1 MAMPICFDATITIG
15 HHHLRAAGLDPEQ
28 AAVTGVTAVRR
39 AIERMDG
46 ANWIDVM
53 ASDYPPATPGW
64 VIVYPRGS
72 SIPPDTAEWRERRS
86 QVEDMAKAALIA
98 AASSL

>member
-72 SIPPDTAEWRERRS
+72 SIPPDTPEWRERRS
-86 QVEDMAKAALIA
+86 EVEDMAKAALIA
-98 AASSL
+98 AASPL